1 MKQFKIFERNRITGG
16 KEITIQE
23 VTNKNDIIVRYSIP
37 SYKINDIDDLKK
49 HISEFYR
56 ININEIELV

>member
-1 MKQFKIFERNRITGG
+1 MKQFKVFERNRVTGG

-23 VTNKNDIIVRYSIP
+23 ITNNDIIVRYSIP
-37 SYKINDIDDLKK
+37 SYKINDIEDLKK
-49 HISEFYR
+49 HISEYYR